1 MTPDERID
9 SALDAVLKASGSGLR
24 FYTCAHTLGAMRE
37 AMRKVMGE
45 SYILGSNTQ
54 DRIIK
59 EHYELLPK
67 HRGGVGSW

>member
-1 MTPDERID
+1 MTPSERID

-24 FYTCAHTLGAMRE
+24 FYTCAHTLSAMRE
-37 AMRKVMGE
+37 AMRKVMGD

-59 EHYELLPK
+59 EHYELLLK
-67 HRGGVGSW
+67 SR